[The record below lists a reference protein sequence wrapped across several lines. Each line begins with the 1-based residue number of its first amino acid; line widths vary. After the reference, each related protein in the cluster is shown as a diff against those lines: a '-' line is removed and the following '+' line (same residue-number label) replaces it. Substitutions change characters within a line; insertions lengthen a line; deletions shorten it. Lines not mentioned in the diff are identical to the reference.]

1 VTVTVFYDTFK
12 ELCNNRGVSPSRA
25 CIEMDLSRSLAA
37 KWKNT
42 KATPSAEV
50 LSKVALYFGVTVD
63 RLIGRSGLDSY
74 HLPESSRPGSRWIP
88 VLGQVVAG
96 VPIEAVEEILDW
108 EEIDAK
114 TAGQGEHFA
123 LRIKGDSMEPA
134 LMAGD
139 VVIVRRQP
147 TAENG
152 DIVVALVNGDEAT
165 VKRIKSR
172 AEGLMLIPNNPAYE
186 PMFYTNDEIESL
198 PLLILGVAIEV
209 RRSLYAK

>member
-1 VTVTVFYDTFK
+1 VFYDTFE
-12 ELCNNRGVSPSRA
+12 ELCKNRDVSPSRA

-50 LSKVALYFGVTVD
+50 LSKVAQYFGVTVD
-63 RLIGRSGLDSY
+63 YLIGRSGLDPDNPPS
-74 HLPESSRPGSRWIP
+74 PSRPGSRWIP

-114 TAGQGEHFA
+114 TASQGEHFA
-123 LRIKGDSMEPA
+123 LRIKGDSMQPT

-152 DIVVALVNGDEAT
+152 DIVVALINGDEAT

-186 PMFYTNDEIESL
+186 PMFYTNHEIESL

-209 RRSLYAK
+209 RRSLHAK

>member
-1 VTVTVFYDTFK
+1 MFYDTFR
-12 ELCNNRGVSPSRA
+12 ELCTKRNVTPSRA
-25 CIEMDLSRSLAA
+25 CIEMNLSRSLAA

-50 LSKVALYFGVTVD
+50 LSKVAEYFGVTVD
-63 RLIGRSGLDSY
+63 CLIGRSCLDPY
-74 HLPESSRPGSRWIP
+74 HPPAPTRLGSRWVP

-114 TAGQGEHFA
+114 TAAQGEHFA

-134 LMAGD
+134 LLAGD

-147 TAENG
+147 TADNG

-165 VKRIKSR
+165 VKRTKIR

-198 PLLILGVAIEV
+198 PVLILGVAIEV
-209 RRSLYAK
+209 RRSLYTK

>member
-1 VTVTVFYDTFK
+1 MFYDTFK
-12 ELCNNRGVSPSRA
+12 ALCKGRGVSPSRA
-25 CIEMDLSRSLAA
+25 CIEMGLSRSLAA

-50 LSKVALYFGVTVD
+50 LSKIAQYFGVTVD
-63 RLIGRSGLDSY
+63 CLIGRSCLDPYNPPAST
-74 HLPESSRPGSRWIP
+74 RPGSKWIP

-96 VPIEAVEEILDW
+96 VPIEAVEEVLDW

-114 TAGQGEHFA
+114 TAAQGEHFA
-123 LRIKGDSMEPA
+123 LKIKGDSMEPM

-147 TAENG
+147 TADNG

-165 VKRIKSR
+165 VKRIKVR
-172 AEGLMLIPNNPAYE
+172 ADGLMLIPNNPAYE
-186 PMFYTNDEIESL
+186 PIFYTNDELESL

>member
-1 VTVTVFYDTFK
+1 MFYDTFK
-12 ELCNNRGVSPSRA
+12 ELCKNRKVSPSRA
-25 CIEMDLSRSLAA
+25 CIEMNLSRSLAA

-50 LSKVALYFGVTVD
+50 LSKIAEYFGVTVD
-63 RLIGRSGLDSY
+63 CLIGRNGLDPNNPPAST
-74 HLPESSRPGSRWIP
+74 RPGSRWVP
-88 VLGQVVAG
+88 VLGQVAAG
-96 VPIEAVEEILDW
+96 VPVEAVEEILDW

-114 TAGQGEHFA
+114 TAVQGEHFA
-123 LRIKGDSMEPA
+123 LKIKGDSMEPA

-139 VVIVRRQP
+139 VVIVRKQP
-147 TAENG
+147 TADNG

-165 VKRIKSR
+165 VKRIKIR

-186 PMFYTNDEIESL
+186 PMFYTNDEVESL
-198 PLLILGVAIEV
+198 PVQILGVAIEV